1 MSEVKSERLGAA
13 ARDVLLAEAL
23 GDLYRLQEGINTVTA
38 MVQALKGH
46 VDGQAQQEMIAVL
59 DQKMN
64 EFRHFQIP
72 EIAASKLQTHAEIF
86 LRGVMAEIQRL
97 VTQEVSAQATKARGL
112 VVVGLLCVGFVVGF
126 AVRSIF

>member
-1 MSEVKSERLGAA
+1 MSEDKSERLSAA

-23 GDLYRLQEGINTVTA
+23 GDIHRLQESINTIAV
-38 MVQALKGH
+38 MVQKLKSH
-46 VDGQAQQEMIAVL
+46 VDGQAQQEMVAVL

-72 EIAASKLQTHAEIF
+72 VVAASKLQAHAEIF

-97 VTQEVSAQATKARGL
+97 VTQEISAQAFRARGL
-112 VVVGLLCVGFVVGF
+112 VAAGALCVGFVVGF